1 MTRRAGLAVLAGV
14 AAAAAL
20 PAAPAQAH
28 GLVQRTNLPIPEW
41 LFGWAA
47 AIVLVASFAALA
59 VLWPRPRL
67 QEPAWR
73 PLPGL
78 GRVLGSR
85 PVEVAVRA
93 RRRRACSASSSAP
106 ATSARA
112 PRSTTSRRRSS

>member
-1 MTRRAGLAVLAGV
+1 MSGRARAAVLAG
-14 AAAAAL
+14 AAAAAVL

-67 QEPAWR
+67 ETPAWR
-73 PLPGL
+73 PLPVL

-85 PVEVAVRA
+85 PVAVLCGLIGLALLA
-93 RRRRACSASSSAP
+93 RRSSAP
-106 ATSARA
+106 ATPARA
-112 PRSTTSRRRSS
+112 PRSTTSRPPSS